1 MSIRPKIN
9 ICTPKKKDTTHKAPC
24 ALSFVILG
32 ILLCSLSLFAEDKVE
47 EKKKKD
53 RSIFVLPVAYYSP
66 ETKLALGAGG
76 GYFFR
81 TSKDDPTLRP
91 SSINTFIVYTLNKQ
105 FQMFVSPDI
114 YLRKNEYRIQSS
126 LAYSYFND
134 KFYGI
139 GPDTT
144 EDMEENYVF
153 QSFLMNV
160 NVQKKAFAHLN
171 AGVRYDFGYQK
182 LVDVDEE
189 GLLITGEIPG
199 SSGGNISGLGLLLSW
214 DSRDS
219 IYYSREGSYHQ
230 LFVTFY
236 HQALGSDFHFTKYL
250 FDLRKYIPLFESH
263 SIALQGYFSF
273 TTGDVPFQLLPLMGG
288 PQLMRGYYTGRYRDK
303 NMVVLQMEYRVQLI
317 GRFGIVGFA
326 GFGDV
331 ADRLSQ
337 FDFAKLKHSLGLGL
351 RYTFNREEKINLRLD
366 MGFTGEGRG
375 LYFSATEAF

>member
-1 MSIRPKIN
+1 MN
-9 ICTPKKKDTTHKAPC
+9 ICTLKKKDTTHKAAC
-24 ALSFVILG
+24 ALSFLILVILV
-32 ILLCSLSLFAEDKVE
+32 CTLSLFAEDKVE

-66 ETKLALGAGG
+66 ETKLAFGAGG

-81 TSKDDPTLRP
+81 TSKDDPKLRL
-91 SSINTFIVYTLNKQ
+91 SSISTFMVYTLNKQ

-114 YLRKNEYRIQSS
+114 YLKKNEYRIQSS

-144 EDMEENYVF
+144 EDMEENYVS

-160 NVQKKAFAHLN
+160 NVQKKAFAYLN
-171 AGVRYDFGYQK
+171 AGMRYDFGYQK

-189 GLLITGEIPG
+189 GLLITGDIPG
-199 SSGGNISGLGLLLSW
+199 SSGGNISGLGLFLSW
-214 DSRDS
+214 DSRDN

-230 LFVTFY
+230 LLATFY
-236 HQALGSDFHFTKYL
+236 SKALGSDYHFTKYL
-250 FDLRKYIPLFESH
+250 IDLRKYIPLFESH
-263 SIALQGYFSF
+263 SIALQGYFGF
-273 TTGDVPFQLLPLMGG
+273 TAGDVPFQLLPLMGG
-288 PQLMRGYYTGRYRDK
+288 PELMRGYYAGRYRDK
-303 NMVVLQMEYRVQLI
+303 NMVVLQMEYRIQLT

-326 GFGDV
+326 GVGNV
-331 ADRLSQ
+331 ADRLSH
-337 FDFAKLKHSLGLGL
+337 FDSAKIKHSMGLGL

-366 MGFTGEGRG
+366 MGFTGESRG
-375 LYFSATEAF
+375 FYISATEAF